1 MSSQVD
7 TSMPRSYTDFTGLG
21 ELRGKAQKDQNSAL
35 RESAQQFEGLF
46 IQMMLKSMR
55 EANEPMKDEENKS
68 HALETFE
75 GMFDKEV
82 SLQMSKRG
90 ALGVAAAAAWKIRQ
104 IKASRA
110 PAMAP
115 AGGAAPT
122 VAMDPDSPFQA
133 TVENR
138 GAAPGPAP
146 WRPRQA
152 WQQCQ
157 PLARPAAR
165 HRAVPPV
172 PPYTATR
179 ALYDAGHS
187 LSMLRLPLCIPQG
200 QGSAA
205 GAGGPR
211 RGAAA

>member
-7 TSMPRSYTDFTGLG
+7 TSTPRSYTDFTGLG

-90 ALGVAAAAAWKIRQ
+90 ALGVADFMERAVKQ
-104 IKASRA
+104 QQA
-110 PAMAP
+110 PAPSTDALLKSRGKGIALNP
-115 AGGAAPT
+115 KQQPIPLPTAA
-122 VAMDPDSPFQA
+122 DLSKGF
-133 TVENR
+133 
-138 GAAPGPAP
+138 
-146 WRPRQA
+146 
-152 WQQCQ
+152 
-157 PLARPAAR
+157 
-165 HRAVPPV
+165 
-172 PPYTATR
+172 
-179 ALYDAGHS
+179 ALEKA
-187 LSMLRLPLCIPQG
+187 LPLKSLNEFKSPLT
-200 QGSAA
+200 
-205 GAGGPR
+205 GGR
-211 RGAAA
+211 K

>member
-21 ELRGKAQKDQNSAL
+21 ELRGKAQKDQGSAL

-90 ALGVAAAAAWKIRQ
+90 ALGVADF
-104 IKASRA
+104 
-110 PAMAP
+110 M
-115 AGGAAPT
+115 
-122 VAMDPDSPFQA
+122 
-133 TVENR
+133 E
-138 GAAPGPAP
+138 
-146 WRPRQA
+146 
-152 WQQCQ
+152 
-157 PLARPAAR
+157 
-165 HRAVPPV
+165 RAVKQQMPTPV
-172 PPYTATR
+172 TSTDALLKSRGKGIPLNPKQEPIPLPTAAQLNKGF
-179 ALYDAGHS
+179 ALEKA
-187 LSMLRLPLCIPQG
+187 LPLKSLQEFKAPFT
-200 QGSAA
+200 
-205 GAGGPR
+205 GGR
-211 RGAAA
+211 K